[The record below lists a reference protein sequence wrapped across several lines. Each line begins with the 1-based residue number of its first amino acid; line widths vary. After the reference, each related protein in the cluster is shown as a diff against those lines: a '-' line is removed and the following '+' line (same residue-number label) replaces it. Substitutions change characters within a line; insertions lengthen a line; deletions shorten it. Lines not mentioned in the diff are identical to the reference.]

1 MSSEDYRDNAIE
13 EFGLAISL
21 LVRRVRGD
29 APPEVR
35 EFSWTQKAVLTRLER
50 DGPVTAAD
58 LARAEGVKPQSMG
71 TAIAMLEEMGLVE
84 RKAHPTDG
92 RQMLVNLSDKGNLLR
107 KNIRA
112 AKHAWL
118 NNAFARLSAQEQAI
132 LFKAGELIARMVEE
146 DK

>member
-1 MSSEDYRDNAIE
+1 VPGEKQKDSAIE

-21 LVRRVRGD
+21 LLRRIRAD

-35 EFSWTQKAVLTRLER
+35 EFSWTQKAVLSRLER
-50 DGPVTAAD
+50 DGPATAAD

-71 TAIAMLEEMGLVE
+71 TALAALEEMSLIE

-92 RQMLVNLSDKGNLLR
+92 RQLLVKLSDKGNLLR

-118 NNAFARLSAQEQAI
+118 NNAIARLSAPEQAM